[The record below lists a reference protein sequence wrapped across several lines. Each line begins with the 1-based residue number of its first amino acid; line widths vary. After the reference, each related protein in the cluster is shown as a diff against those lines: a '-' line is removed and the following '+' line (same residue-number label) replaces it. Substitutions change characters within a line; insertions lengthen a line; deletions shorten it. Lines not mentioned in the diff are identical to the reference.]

1 VTAGVC
7 LAVACLC
14 KQTAIATA
22 LPVGY
27 LLWSRGR
34 WRPLLAAAVPGVA
47 VVGMAALA
55 FGPSQFLL
63 WTVTGNRG
71 YLAFR
76 GSPAANL
83 LRGLGMTIALT
94 GLEGGVVLLALRAL
108 YRRRVPI
115 DVCLWLAAGTVAV
128 IAGFRFFGHY
138 YLQLLPPLSLMAA
151 GLAGLPGGIRRW
163 TPVAVGLPALAMM
176 VVGFVPAGD
185 EGLKTY
191 AAVAQQVRTIT
202 EAGDRIL
209 VWGQLPEVYWASGR
223 NPATRFIHT
232 GFLTGNSGERPAGA
246 GRPADGI
253 PGAWAML
260 SKDVAAH
267 LPELVVDTTAA
278 QIRGSQYYPLT
289 STALWK
295 SIAKDYAMVGSVEG
309 VVLYEQLAE
318 HEPR

>member
-1 VTAGVC
+1 
-7 LAVACLC
+7 
-14 KQTAIATA
+14 
-22 LPVGY
+22 
-27 LLWSRGR
+27 
-34 WRPLLAAAVPGVA
+34 
-47 VVGMAALA
+47 
-55 FGPSQFLL
+55 
-63 WTVTGNRG
+63 
-71 YLAFR
+71 
-76 GSPAANL
+76 
-83 LRGLGMTIALT
+83 
-94 GLEGGVVLLALRAL
+94 
-108 YRRRVPI
+108 VPI

-151 GLAGLPGGIRRW
+151 GLVGLPGGIRRW

-176 VVGFVPAGD
+176 PVGFVPAGD

-278 QIRGSQYYPLT
+278 QIRGPQYYPLT